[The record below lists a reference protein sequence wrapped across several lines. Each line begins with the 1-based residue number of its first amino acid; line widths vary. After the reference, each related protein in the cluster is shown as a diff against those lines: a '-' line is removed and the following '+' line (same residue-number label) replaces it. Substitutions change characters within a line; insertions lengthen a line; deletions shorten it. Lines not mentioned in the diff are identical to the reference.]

1 MVLAGIEELNVATG
15 MVAAGIRMLDLV
27 MSFIAEPETP
37 IGNGSSNEM
46 YCCRHGARSIFLWG
60 HGVLVDT
67 GNGAAE

>member
-15 MVAAGIRMLDLV
+15 MVAAGIRTLDLV

-46 YCCRHGARSIFLWG
+46 YFH
-60 HGVLVDT
+60 
-67 GNGAAE
+67 